1 MAQQTPDLSSLRIN
15 RNPQQDYSGGS
26 RRWWK
31 IPLLTVVVLLIAGA
45 AYSWFSSSS
54 LNAVE
59 VDAAVATL
67 SSPSQENAVLTASG
81 YVVAQRKAAVSS
93 KVVGRLVALNVI
105 EGDVV
110 RTGQVIGRLESADI
124 EAQLAQQ
131 RASVAMA
138 NADKENAE
146 ADLAEARRELE
157 RIEPLALQ
165 GASTKQQR
173 DMAASRVAKAEAF
186 LRTRSAAIAVQEAA
200 IRAAQ
205 VQLENTLIRA
215 PFDGTVLTKNANV
228 GEVLTTMGASAGS
241 RGALVTLA
249 DMSSLEVEA
258 DVSESQIQKIIPG
271 QPCEITLNAYSDKR
285 YQGVVSKIIPTADR
299 SKATVLVKVR
309 FTNKD
314 DNVLPEM
321 AAKVLFMKP
330 ESQTS
335 TNESPKLSVP
345 VSAVVERGGQRV
357 IYVIEGGKAREQAV
371 QTGAVANGFVVI
383 TSGVASGA
391 TYITTPPADMKNG
404 TAVKVKQ

>member
-391 TYITTPPADMKNG
+391 TYITTPSADMKNG